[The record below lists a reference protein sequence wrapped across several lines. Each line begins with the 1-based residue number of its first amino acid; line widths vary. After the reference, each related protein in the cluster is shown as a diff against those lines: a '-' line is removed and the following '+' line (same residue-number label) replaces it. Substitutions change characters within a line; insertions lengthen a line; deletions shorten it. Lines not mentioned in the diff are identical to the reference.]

1 MTSKERAELRGQAN
15 GMQPL
20 FQVGKGGI
28 SDALIKQTDDALTAR
43 ELIKIKV
50 LLETAPEKP
59 KEIAQ
64 KLAEATNSECV
75 GVIGGSMIFYRY
87 NPELHKDE
95 KKKAKHGKGVSEDDS
110 HHDPPAAPQDELT
123 DERVLE
129 LFKKAAEE
137 IRRKCK

>member
-1 MTSKERAELRGQAN
+1 MSRNNRRKQMTSKERAYWRGQAN
-15 GMQPL
+15 SLPAL

-28 SDALIKQTDDALTAR
+28 SDALIKQTDDALKAR

-50 LLETAPEKP
+50 LLETSPEKP

-64 KLAEATNSECV
+64 KLAEATNSDCV

-95 KKKAKHGKGVSEDDS
+95 KKKA
-110 HHDPPAAPQDELT
+110 
-123 DERVLE
+123 
-129 LFKKAAEE
+129 
-137 IRRKCK
+137 RK